1 MPPAFL
7 GMTFGLVLLALVFA
21 TGLPLVC
28 AFIALMNV
36 RRYRVKAHP
45 CESHMVPADVRRRMA
60 PWLNRMGHFGFR
72 QAQVSRLES
81 AGFAE
86 AHRWI
91 LVNDEERTFATLE
104 RTVPVSGAGPR
115 VNLSLFTP
123 LRDGTLIV
131 TLDHRLTRHPPSWWR
146 DVQRHFGT
154 VTAQWKH
161 HYARIRGDQGRIIP
175 PLEKFT
181 EMLAADEEARHASLV
196 SGGEFTPTS
205 QDPDVLRLR
214 LTSLPARVLPILG
227 DFFRGRYFRSTTR
240 RDVAAPAKAKL
251 DENERV
257 GGTMGLS
264 LNQAVEQD
272 LTRYRALQTVGSS
285 PIDYFRRFVLLAATA
300 ALFIFLFGQDQP
312 LQTALTVI
320 VLSALHEAGHWLPM
334 RLFGY
339 RGIPPVFVPFMGATE
354 RGRKLHAPA
363 WQQLVVALGGP
374 IPGLIAGLAMLAH
387 GYFRPDT
394 PLWLLDAAGMAVA
407 LNALHLLPVLPM
419 DGGKIIDLLV
429 FRDLPLL
436 RPFFTVTSSI
446 SAFAAALALRSRV
459 LKHIAM
465 LMLGGVIWDVRT
477 IQVVRGARKL
487 PWAGE
492 VNDEGEALRR
502 IFRGLRQEGHG
513 SFIGTDGWHKKIEAL
528 LLEVMRKRPSL
539 ATRFAGG
546 SLLLVSGAMPCLLF
560 VGVLLG
566 PVLGDAGRVVRTA
579 EHVTEFRKNFPKENR
594 TLSSEDRLDLVNL
607 AGQTEKGPDGTPYS
621 HLDQPRKVA
630 AQVTERIGPR
640 IDKLDWQKAAIASRT
655 NVIGA
660 QILPIWVEVQVRQ
673 LEQAANEGRKPDT
686 LHRADQLL
694 QIFSE
699 IEPATSL
706 ERREA
711 FTQAELRVLRV
722 VERESASG
730 HFDETSLAL
739 MIKRIS
745 DRHAEPNPEIEG
757 LLLVAAWAERTRL
770 SATSDAA
777 AQASLDPRF
786 WRDLYPRIRTVRRL
800 LAEQDN
806 TLVPASVAL
815 ARHWRT
821 TRRVGELPPQMGMPV
836 MVSAGEATLIVDFCE
851 QHREL
856 TWRRL
861 SALSALKLEEYR
873 QSHKGQF
880 PKMGYY
886 TLPGGAIIE
895 LQKPKDED
903 GGGPHLH
910 LTDRRDQI
918 SLRIPTWLAPAT
930 LPVPPTTPPLDYD
943 CPLYG
948 SKIPP
953 ELSELS
959 PSW

>member
-21 TGLPLVC
+21 TGLPLIC

-45 CESHMVPADVRRRMA
+45 CEAHVIPTDVKRRMA
-60 PWLNRMGHFGFR
+60 PWLNRLGHFGFR
-72 QAQVSRLES
+72 QVQIARLES

-91 LVNDEERTFATLE
+91 LVNDEEKTYATLE

-115 VNLSLFTP
+115 VSLSLFTP

-131 TLDHRLTRHPPSWWR
+131 TLDRRLTRHPPSWWR
-146 DVQRHFGT
+146 DVQRYFGT
-154 VTAQWKH
+154 VTSQWKH
-161 HYARIRGDQGRIIP
+161 HYARIRGEQERILP
-175 PLEKFT
+175 ATEKFT
-181 EMLAADEEARHASLV
+181 EMLAADEEARHAALV
-196 SGGEFTPTS
+196 AGGEFTPTR

-214 LTSLPARVLPILG
+214 LACLPSRVLPMLG
-227 DFFRGRYFRSTTR
+227 DFFRGGYLGSTSR
-240 RDVAAPAKAKL
+240 RDVAAPAKAKT
-251 DENERV
+251 DESERI
-257 GGTMGLS
+257 GGAIGLS

-272 LTRYRALQTVGSS
+272 LTRYRALQAVGSS
-285 PIDYFRRFVLLAATA
+285 PLDHVRRLVLLAGTIAF
-300 ALFIFLFGQDQP
+300 FIFLFGQDQP
-312 LQTALTVI
+312 LQTALTVV

-339 RGIPPVFVPFMGATE
+339 RGIPPLFIPFTGATE

-374 IPGLIAGLAMLAH
+374 LPGLIAGLAMLAH

-436 RPFFTVTSSI
+436 RPFFTVTASI
-446 SAFAAALALRSRV
+446 SAFAAAMVLKSRV

-465 LMLGGVIWDVRT
+465 AMLGGVIWDVRT

-513 SFIGTDGWHKKIEAL
+513 SFIGSDGWHKKIEAL
-528 LLEVMRKRPSL
+528 LMEVMRKRPNL

-546 SLLLVSGAMPCLLF
+546 GLLLTAGAMPSLLF

-566 PVLGDAGRVVRTA
+566 PVLGDAGRMVRTV
-579 EHVTEFRKNFPKENR
+579 EHVSEFRKIYPRENR
-594 TLSSEDRLDLVNL
+594 TLSAEDRLTLTEL
-607 AGQTEKGPDGTPYS
+607 AADTEKAPDGTPTPN
-621 HLDQPRKVA
+621 LDRPRDVA
-630 AQVTERIGPR
+630 VALASALGPR
-640 IDKLDWQKAAIASRT
+640 VDKVDWQKATIASRT
-655 NVIGA
+655 NVISA
-660 QILPIWVEVQVRQ
+660 HVLPIWVEVQVRQ
-673 LEQAANEGRKPDT
+673 LELSAADNRGPETVRRAEVL
-686 LHRADQLL
+686 LHL
-694 QIFSE
+694 FSE
-699 IEPATSL
+699 IEPATSY

-711 FTQAELRVLRV
+711 FTQAELRVLSI
-722 VERESASG
+722 VEREAGAGRLDGMSLG
-730 HFDETSLAL
+730 RLDE
-739 MIKRIS
+739 RIS
-745 DRHAEPNPEIEG
+745 ERNVAPVPEVEG
-757 LLLVAAWAERTRL
+757 LLLVAAWAERSRL
-770 SATSDAA
+770 SAISDAA

-800 LAEQDN
+800 LAEQN
-806 TLVPASVAL
+806 STLVPASVAL
-815 ARHWRT
+815 ARHWNN
-821 TRRVGELPPQMGMPV
+821 TRRVGELPPQIGMPV
-836 MVSAGEATLIVDFCE
+836 AVSAGEASLILDFCE
-851 QHREL
+851 QHRRL

-861 SALSALKLEEYR
+861 STLSALRLEGHR
-873 QSHKGQF
+873 QKKGSL
-880 PKMGYY
+880 PPMWKH
-886 TLPGGAIIE
+886 TVPGGAIIE
-895 LQKPKDED
+895 LHKDS
-903 GGGPHLH
+903 GPYLR

-918 SLRIPTWLAPAT
+918 TRRIPTWLAPAT
-930 LPVPPTTPPLDYD
+930 LPVPPSGPSLDYD
-943 CPLYG
+943 CPLFG
-948 SKIPP
+948 APALP
-953 ELSELS
+953 ELSHN
-959 PSW
+959 

>member
-1 MPPAFL
+1 
-7 GMTFGLVLLALVFA
+7 MTFGLVLLALVFA

-36 RRYRVKAHP
+36 RRYRVKAHA
-45 CESHMVPADVRRRMA
+45 CETHMVPTDVKRRMA

-72 QAQVSRLES
+72 QAQVVRLES

-91 LVNDEERTFATLE
+91 LINDEEKTFATLE

-115 VNLSLFTP
+115 VSLSLFTP

-161 HYARIRGDQGRIIP
+161 HYARIRGEQGRIIP
-175 PLEKFT
+175 PIEKFT
-181 EMLAADEEARHASLV
+181 EMLAADEEARHAALV
-196 SGGEFTPTS
+196 TGGEFTPTKA
-205 QDPDVLRLR
+205 DPEVLRLR
-214 LTSLPARVLPILG
+214 LTRLPSRVLPILG
-227 DFFRGRYFRSTTR
+227 DFFLGRYFRSTTR
-240 RDVAAPAKAKL
+240 RDVAAPAKAKP

-257 GGTMGLS
+257 GGAIGLS

-272 LTRYRALQTVGSS
+272 LTRYRALQSVGSS
-285 PIDYFRRFVLLAATA
+285 PIDHVRRLVLLAGTVAF
-300 ALFIFLFGQDQP
+300 FIFLFGEDQP

-339 RGIPPVFVPFMGATE
+339 RGIPPVFIPFTGATE

-363 WQQLVVALGGP
+363 WQQLVVLLGGP
-374 IPGLIAGLAMLAH
+374 LPGLIAGLAMLAH

-436 RPFFTVTSSI
+436 RPFFTVTASL
-446 SAFAAALALRSRV
+446 SAFAAAIVLNNRV
-459 LKHIAM
+459 LRYIAM
-465 LMLGGVIWDVRT
+465 AMFGGVIWDVKT

-513 SFIGTDGWHKKIEAL
+513 SFIGSDGWHKKIEAL
-528 LLEVMRKRPSL
+528 LMEVMRKRPSL

-546 SLLLVSGAMPCLLF
+546 SLLTLASALPALLF

-566 PVLGDAGRVVRTA
+566 PVLGDAGRMVRTA
-579 EHVTEFRKNFPKENR
+579 EHVNEFRKTFPRENR
-594 TLSSEDRLDLVNL
+594 TLSPEDRLDLVHL
-607 AGQTEKGPDGTPYS
+607 AAETERDADGVQVA
-621 HLDQPRKVA
+621 HLDRPREAASKVA
-630 AQVTERIGPR
+630 TKIGAR
-640 IDKLDWQKAAIASRT
+640 LDRLDWQKAVIASRS

-660 QILPIWVEVQVRQ
+660 QILPIWVDVQVRQ
-673 LEQAANEGRKPDT
+673 LEISANEGRKTDT

-706 ERREA
+706 ERRND
-711 FTQAELRVLRV
+711 FTDAELRVLTV
-722 VERESASG
+722 VERESGAG
-730 HFDETSLAL
+730 NFDAAAIDL
-739 MIKRIS
+739 MDKRLNE
-745 DRHAEPNPEIEG
+745 RNVNPDPEVEG

-770 SATSDAA
+770 SAISDAA

-800 LAEQDN
+800 LAEQN
-806 TLVPASVAL
+806 TTLVPASVAL
-815 ARHWRT
+815 ARHWKK
-821 TRRVGELPPQMGMPV
+821 TRKVGDLPPQMALPV
-836 MVSAGEATLIVDFCE
+836 MVSAGEATLILDFCE
-851 QHREL
+851 QHRLL

-861 SALSALKLEEYR
+861 STLSALRLEGSR
-873 QSHKGQF
+873 QRSTAGKNAEGTRQGDRF
-880 PKMGYY
+880 PTMWNH
-886 TLPGGAIIE
+886 TLPGGATIE
-895 LQKPKDED
+895 LHRDK
-903 GGGPHLH
+903 GPYLR

-930 LPVPPTTPPLDYD
+930 LPVPPTAPPLDYE

-948 SKIPP
+948 APP
-953 ELSELS
+953 PPPTELSQLK
-959 PSW
+959 